1 MDNLEK
7 SVPNLSL
14 SFNKID
20 PSFSIREIEKPDY
33 YLILMVKQ
41 VSGSYSI
48 DFIQYSFQPNSIII
62 ISKNQNAQ
70 FHFEGDDQQFIA
82 LTFMADLVKNSDEKV
97 LKMLSFCIREHYEGK
112 QVLKIGDADF
122 KYLEKLSEQLYDI
135 NVNLPEEIKTASCFH
150 FLQLILIYCANLY
163 SRQSADL
170 VQGYTQVVGD
180 FTTLLESNFRNT
192 QKVNFYTDTLNLTYN
207 SLARYTSNYCNK
219 TPKEIITERLVL
231 EIKRLLAGTKT
242 PIKEISYH
250 LGFDEPTNMVKYF
263 KKFTGI
269 TPSEFRQ
276 QSKNYHSL

>member
-1 MDNLEK
+1 MDNLDK
-7 SVPNLSL
+7 SLPKLSL
-14 SFNKID
+14 SFNQID
-20 PSFSIREIEKPDY
+20 RSFPVKTLGKPDF
-33 YLILMVKQ
+33 YLVLVVKQ
-41 VSGSYSI
+41 VSGSYLI
-48 DFIQYSFQPNSIII
+48 DFREHLFQSNSIIL

-70 FHFEGDDQQFIA
+70 FYFEGDDQQFIA
-82 LTFMADLVKNSDEKV
+82 LTFTSDLIENADEKV

-112 QVLKIGDADF
+112 QVLKIDDKDF
-122 KYLEKLSEQLYDI
+122 EYLERLSKQLDDL
-135 NVNLPEEIKTASCFH
+135 NTTLPEEIKKASGFY
-150 FLQLILIYCANLY
+150 FLQLILIYCSNLY

-170 VQGYTQVVGD
+170 VRGYTQVVGD
-180 FTTLLESNFRNT
+180 FTTLLESNFRNA
-192 QKVNFYTDTLNLTYN
+192 QKVNFYTESLNLTYN
-207 SLARYTSNYCNK
+207 SLARYTSDYCNK

-276 QSKNYHSL
+276 QSKIYHSL

>member
-1 MDNLEK
+1 MDNLDK
-7 SVPNLSL
+7 SLPDLSL

-20 PSFSIREIEKPDY
+20 RSFSVQAIDKPDY
-33 YLILMVKQ
+33 YLVLLAKQ
-41 VSGSYSI
+41 VTGYYSI
-48 DFIQYSFQPNSIII
+48 DFISYDFQPNSIIL

-70 FHFEGDDQQFIA
+70 FHFEGDKQQFIA
-82 LTFMADLVKNSDEKV
+82 LTFTAALIKNSDEKV

-112 QVLKIGDADF
+112 QVLKINDEDF
-122 KYLEKLSEQLYDI
+122 EYLKKLSEQLQDI
-135 NVNLPEEIKTASCFH
+135 HANLPEEIKKASCFH
-150 FLQLILIYCANLY
+150 LLQLILIYCANLY
-163 SRQSADL
+163 SRQSVDML
-170 VQGYTQVVGD
+170 QGYTEVVGD
-180 FTTLLESNFRNT
+180 FTTLLESNFRNA
-192 QKVNFYTDTLNLTYN
+192 QKVNFYTDSLNLTYN
-207 SLARYTSNYCNK
+207 SLARYTSDYCKK

-263 KKFTGI
+263 KKFTGV